1 MCFKCTDMYSTKE
14 VRIILLRSEALLSF
28 VRVCAQEK
36 KRQKRKFFSSLLFA
50 SALIY
55 IPSTYRLLLRIDE
68 AKYDERVIHE
78 DNKSG
83 ENEIGEKAQ

>member
-1 MCFKCTDMYSTKE
+1 VCARKKKKDKKGF
-14 VRIILLRSEALLSF
+14 LLSF
-28 VRVCAQEK
+28 FRL
-36 KRQKRKFFSSLLFA
+36 RIN
-50 SALIY
+50 IY

-83 ENEIGEKAQ
+83 ENKIGEKAQ

>member
-1 MCFKCTDMYSTKE
+1 MCARKKKKDKNF
-14 VRIILLRSEALLSF
+14 LLSLF
-28 VRVCAQEK
+28 
-36 KRQKRKFFSSLLFA
+36 FA

-68 AKYDERVIHE
+68 AKYDERVIRE

>member
-1 MCFKCTDMYSTKE
+1 MCARKKKKDKNF
-14 VRIILLRSEALLSF
+14 LLSLF
-28 VRVCAQEK
+28 
-36 KRQKRKFFSSLLFA
+36 FA

-55 IPSTYRLLLRIDE
+55 IYLGSTYRLLLRIDE
-68 AKYDERVIHE
+68 TKYDERVIHE